1 MEHCDMDLTKIGG
14 NSGRK
19 VKGNLSLL
27 GKVEWNE
34 NLGHSFSILLL
45 QITLKR
51 KRKKGL
57 VSGFS

>member
-1 MEHCDMDLTKIGG
+1 MEHCDMDLTKIGS

-34 NLGHSFSILLL
+34 DLSHGSKVLLL

-51 KRKKGL
+51 KRKKEL
-57 VSGFS
+57 LSGFS

>member
-1 MEHCDMDLTKIGG
+1 MDLTKIGS